1 MAKMNKLRKKRLPSH
16 AQGWYVLIDIFQ
28 TYTNISSSWLQSGF
42 LSGFLMIHF
51 VMESFSFY
59 TPFPFHL
66 SLPHVDQ
73 ITNLLDIVP
82 INTFLKSLWVA
93 VKLEVTVQVS
103 LPH

>member
-1 MAKMNKLRKKRLPSH
+1 MVTK
-16 AQGWYVLIDIFQ
+16 WFLIWFFDDPFCNGILLLL
-28 TYTNISSSWLQSGF
+28 Y
-42 LSGFLMIHF
+42 
-51 VMESFSFY
+51 SF
-59 TPFPFHL
+59 PFFHL

-103 LPH
+103 LLH